1 MSYKGK
7 EILSLQACIGNPEFW
22 GRLMNAFSSDRPA
35 LLIIDMVKDDLDEKN
50 LCPLKASTSKLW
62 TSTAKT
68 FSIRFS
74 GF

>member
-1 MSYKGK
+1 
-7 EILSLQACIGNPEFW
+7 
-22 GRLMNAFSSDRPA
+22 MNAFSSDRPA
-35 LLIIDMVKDDLDEKN
+35 LLIIDMVKDNLDEKN